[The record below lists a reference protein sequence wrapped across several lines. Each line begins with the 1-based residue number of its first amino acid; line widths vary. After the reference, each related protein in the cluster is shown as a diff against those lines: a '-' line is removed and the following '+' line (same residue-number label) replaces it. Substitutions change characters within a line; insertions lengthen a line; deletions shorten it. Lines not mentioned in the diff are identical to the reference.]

1 MFLKTIKDCQQID
14 LKKHG
19 LIEASAG
26 TGKTYIIE
34 NLVVR
39 LLKEDS
45 KIALENILLVTFT
58 EKATSELKIRIREKI
73 EKELKDAN
81 DPGVIKRLR
90 DSLDTFDTA
99 SIFTIHGFCRTVL
112 SDFAFENS
120 VLFKSELIDDT
131 SLFETKLKE
140 QMRKTWSER
149 YGENLPAILE
159 CSGFNTK
166 KESRK
171 FSNTVLAIAGKTYR
185 KNAGDL
191 LLPDIKGKSFKQ
203 LQNKIKVL
211 VIELKALTGAQKC
224 FSEQFEELNINAST
238 KKSLSG
244 KIVIPLEN
252 YLSNVDDKNINFAVL
267 QDLISQIQGAKS
279 GERQGIQCLVPDKW
293 LKKGPNPEVCPNL
306 QNIVSV
312 FQEIEKIAAHLK
324 QMLAV
329 ETI

>member
-1 MFLKTIKDCQQID
+1 MFLKTIHNCQQID

-73 EKELKDAN
+73 EKELKNAD

-99 SIFTIHGFCRTVL
+99 AIFTIHGFCRTVL

-120 VLFKSELIDDT
+120 VLFKSELIDDA
-131 SLFETKLKE
+131 SIFETKLKE
-140 QMRKTWSER
+140 QMRKTWPEK
-149 YGENLPAILE
+149 YGEDLPAILE
-159 CSGFNTK
+159 SSGFNTK

-171 FSNTVLAIAGKTYR
+171 FSDTVLAIAGKTYR

-191 LLPDIKGKSFKQ
+191 LLPDIRGKSFKQ
-203 LQNKIKVL
+203 LQNEVKELVL
-211 VIELKALTGAQKC
+211 KLKTLTGAQKC
-224 FSEQFEELNINAST
+224 FSEQFEKLNINAST
-238 KKSLSG
+238 KRSLSG
-244 KIVIPLEN
+244 KIGGKVGDVHWII
-252 YLSNVDDKNINFAVL
+252 DL
-267 QDLISQIQGAKS
+267 Q
-279 GERQGIQCLVPDKW
+279 
-293 LKKGPNPEVCPNL
+293 
-306 QNIVSV
+306 
-312 FQEIEKIAAHLK
+312 
-324 QMLAV
+324 
-329 ETI
+329 